1 VSWIVLCREEG
12 DIVIQKWIKET
23 LATVIPNLEWTMDY
37 KTGQDHT
44 GTVYMESPGTPGQ
57 DDFGMLFPTYSVEIE
72 TSDRKSGNAEKWAW
86 LVYETLNK
94 RMQERVVINGVTFD
108 IIFIQAIPPLP
119 VGFEGQKITYS
130 INLQTTCRKISN
142 TI

>member
-1 VSWIVLCREEG
+1 M
-12 DIVIQKWIKET
+12 IQKWIKDE
-23 LATVIPNLEWTMDY
+23 LAKVIPNLEWTMDY

-44 GTVYMESPGTPGQ
+44 GTVYMETPGSPGPGDLDMQ
-57 DDFGMLFPTYSVEIE
+57 FPTYSVEVE

-86 LVYETLNK
+86 QVYDAMNK
-94 RMQERVVINGVTFD
+94 QRQMQVDINGVTFD

-130 INLQTTCRKISN
+130 INLQTTCRKTN
-142 TI
+142 KTI